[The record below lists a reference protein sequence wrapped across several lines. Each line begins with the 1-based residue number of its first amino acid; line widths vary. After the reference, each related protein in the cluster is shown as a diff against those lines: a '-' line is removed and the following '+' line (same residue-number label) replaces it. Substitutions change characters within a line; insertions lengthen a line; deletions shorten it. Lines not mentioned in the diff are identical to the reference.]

1 MKTLKYPILKLL
13 IFLLLG
19 IYSGYTFEIKLQY
32 TLYLL
37 SSFII
42 VSLLFSYH
50 KKIATSTI
58 YSLLLLATVFL
69 IGVLNATIHS
79 DKNPKHYSEK
89 NQLGDSIFL
98 KISKQLKHSDYYYK
112 YEANVYRI
120 NNKKS
125 NGNIILNLVRDSIS
139 EKNLPKTDFEYST
152 NTLLKEINAPLNP
165 HQFDYKKY
173 LATQQIY
180 HQLTTKSNE
189 LKRIPSFHKTIR
201 GYADI
206 FRETINKKLSKYT
219 YKEEIAVVNALLLG
233 QRQGISKDVYQEY
246 AAAGAIHLL
255 AISGLHIGIVYL
267 LLSFLLKPLNRIKH
281 GKTIEVIIIITLL
294 WIFAIIAGLS
304 PSIVRSV
311 TMFTFIA
318 YAEKLNRAKNINH
331 ALIGSMFILL
341 LFKPSFIF
349 DVGFQL
355 SYVAV
360 FGIVWIQPTLVALWS
375 PRNKLALYL
384 WKLLTVSVAA
394 QLSVLPLTLYYFHQF
409 PGLFFISNLVIVP
422 FIGMLLGF
430 GFVIIILAL
439 LNILPNFIAEI
450 YFMIIKIMN
459 LFIGWIANQE
469 DFIFRKIYFTGA
481 NLITTSILIIALMI
495 LLKNYSK
502 RNLVIGIGSFLMFS
516 STILYQNHQSQL
528 QSKFTLFHRTRISL
542 SSIQK
547 GRLLQVNDTS
557 VATKNIIKAY
567 SIGENIKTIS
577 YLKSPQTFQFK
588 KKNFTIIDSTNVCQK
603 NKTDLLILT
612 YSPKINLERV
622 LFQLKP
628 SKVIA
633 DGSNYKSFIKMW
645 RASCIKQKIPF
656 HYTGEKGAFILD

>member
-19 IYSGYTFEIKLQY
+19 IYSGYTFEIELQY

-79 DKNPKHYSEK
+79 NQNPEHYSK
-89 NQLGDSIFL
+89 KYQLGDSIFL

-152 NTLLKEINAPLNP
+152 NTLLKEVNAPLNP

-180 HQLTTKSNE
+180 HQLTTKSHE
-189 LKRIPSFHKTIR
+189 LKRIPNSYKTIR
-201 GYADI
+201 GYAAI
-206 FRETINKKLSKYT
+206 FRETINKKLSKYP

-255 AISGLHIGIVYL
+255 AISGLHIGILYL

-281 GKTIEVIIIITLL
+281 GKTIGVIIIITLL

-318 YAEKLNRAKNINH
+318 YAEKLNRAKNINL

-375 PRNKLALYL
+375 PRNKLVLYL

-450 YFMIIKIMN
+450 YFTIIKIMN
-459 LFIGWIANQE
+459 LLIGWIANQE

-481 NLITTSILIIALMI
+481 NLITTSILIIALVI

-502 RNLVIGIGSFLMFS
+502 RNLVMGIGSFLIFS

-547 GRLLQVNDTS
+547 GRSLQVNDTS

-577 YLKSPQTFQFK
+577 HLKSPQTFQLK
-588 KKNFTIIDSTNVCQK
+588 KKNFTIIDSTNVYQK

-628 SKVIA
+628 NKVIA